1 MAVTITIPVE
11 VAIDVTA
18 DVSRASFHEL
28 QRDIRREARRGLLRA
43 LGEALAAVEKAL
55 VATPIV
61 CAACQ
66 RPMRS
71 RGRSARR
78 VVTVFGSVAVKR
90 VRYGCPTC
98 HATRRPLDE
107 WLGLAEGSEYTDAVC
122 EQALYLA
129 ADLSYER
136 AADVLRHVGGIGISG
151 RQIQRLLE
159 AEGEH
164 LAGAVG
170 APTSEPGTTLR
181 TRFRRT
187 ARSTGV
193 DRVLQLRRLKSSGK
207 WDEYWASRFRS
218 ERAARAAG
226 GGRSR

>member
-1 MAVTITIPVE
+1 MTDGVSIPIGL
-11 VAIDVTA
+11 AFSVTA
-18 DVSRASFHEL
+18 DVGRASFHEL

-55 VATPIV
+55 LATPVV

-71 RGRSARR
+71 RGRSPRR
-78 VVTVFGSVAVKR
+78 VVTMFGSLEVKR
-90 VRYGCPTC
+90 ARYSCPGCR
-98 HATRRPLDE
+98 AARRPLDE
-107 WLGLAEGSEYTDAVC
+107 WLGLTEGTEYTGAVC

-151 RQIQRLLE
+151 RQIQRLLQ
-159 AEGEH
+159 AEGRH
-164 LAGAVG
+164 LEEAIG
-170 APTSEPGTTLR
+170 APRTEPETLLK

-187 ARSTGV
+187 GRTTGV
-193 DRVLQLRRLKSSGK
+193 QRVLQLRQLKSSGR
-207 WDEYWASRFRS
+207 WDEYWASRFR
-218 ERAARAAG
+218 EDRRARAAG
-226 GGRSR
+226 GQRSR

>member
-1 MAVTITIPVE
+1 MADGVNIPIGL
-11 VAIDVTA
+11 ALSVTA
-18 DVSRASFHEL
+18 DVTRASFHDL

-55 VATPIV
+55 LATPVV
-61 CAACQ
+61 CVPCQ

-71 RGRSARR
+71 RGRSPRR
-78 VVTVFGSVAVKR
+78 IVTVFGSLEMKR
-90 VRYGCPTC
+90 ARYSCPGCR
-98 HATRRPLDE
+98 ATRRPLDE
-107 WLGLAEGSEYTDAVC
+107 WLGLTEGTEYTGAVC

-164 LAGAVG
+164 LEEAIG
-170 APTSEPGTTLR
+170 APSTEPETMVR
-181 TRFRRT
+181 ARFRRAGKT
-187 ARSTGV
+187 TGV
-193 DRVLQLRRLKSSGK
+193 QRVLQLRQLKSSGR
-207 WDEYWASRFRS
+207 WDEYWTSRFR
-218 ERAARAAG
+218 EEGAARAANG
-226 GGRSR
+226 QRSR